1 MKKIFVVTYVMLVV
15 CLAMPA
21 TTWGGNEKKFDNGG
35 GDSLWTNPLNWDP
48 DGLPT
53 VVHDKVEMRSAV
65 MLDSGTHSINGLEI
79 YGDGTL
85 IQTGGIL
92 NIAGDDGDS
101 AVKIGD
107 SSPGTIRIS
116 GTATFNMTGDTIF
129 IGYGNGG
136 SGTLKITGS
145 GATINTGG
153 LTTYS
158 AATGTL
164 SLVMDAGGIS
174 PINARFADNIDN
186 KTDLVVNLDAYDGSG
201 DITITLMNI
210 GGGQTQG
217 MFAVAD
223 GAITYDDTE
232 LTLWDGT
239 GSIAEGEY
247 FIDYFG
253 GDGND
258 VVLSANIGTVVLEC
272 GDWGYH
278 DLDRNKD
285 CVINLADFAEFV
297 QLWLA
302 CTMPDEP
309 GCMDRR

>member
-21 TTWGGNEKKFDNGG
+21 TTWGAWFSNGG
-35 GDSLWTNPLNWDP
+35 GDGLWTNPLNWDT
-48 DGLPT
+48 GLVPT
-53 VVHDKVEMRSAV
+53 VADGKVEIQSAV
-65 MLDSGTHSINGLEI
+65 TLDSGTHSILGLEI
-79 YGDGTL
+79 YSDGTL
-85 IQTGGIL
+85 IQTAGIL
-92 NIAGDDGDS
+92 NIVGDDRDS

-107 SSPGTIRIS
+107 SSAGTIRIS
-116 GTATFNMTGDTIF
+116 GTATFNMTGDEIIVGFGSGT
-129 IGYGNGG
+129 

-153 LTTYS
+153 LITDS
-158 AATGTL
+158 GATGTL

-174 PINARFADNIDN
+174 PINARWGDNSDDA
-186 KTDLVVNLDAYDGSG
+186 TDLVVVLDAYDGSG

-210 GGGQTQG
+210 GGGLIQG
-217 MFAVAD
+217 AFAVAD

-232 LTLWDGT
+232 LTEGT
-239 GSIAEGEY
+239 DSGSLSVGEY

-258 VVLSANIGTVVLEC
+258 VVLSVNLGLVVLEC

-278 DLDRNKD
+278 GLDRNKD
-285 CVINLADFAEFV
+285 CVINIADFAEFA

-302 CTMPDEP
+302 CTTPDES
-309 GCMDRR
+309 GCVDMR